1 MCGLRQIRA
10 QLPDAYGAGG
20 TILHKQHQRLLTHL
34 QQLLAHL
41 RRPSRHQL
49 FVHCV
54 WHVIHTNTAP
64 QLEECSH
71 DLPVQRVGQN
81 REKVLCENQPK
92 FQKQR
97 RRYSTH
103 RLFSQVD
110 RSARF
115 HRIELHRKL
124 CNRFA
129 HPSRADPRPTYAD
142 P

>member
-20 TILHKQHQRLLTHL
+20 TILHKQHQRLSTHL
-34 QQLLAHL
+34 QQLLVHL
-41 RRPSRHQL
+41 RRPSRHQQ

-54 WHVIHTNTAP
+54 WRVNHTNIEP
-64 QLEECSH
+64 LLEECSL
-71 DLPVQRVGQN
+71 DLLVQRAGQSQ
-81 REKVLCENQPK
+81 EKAWYENQPK